1 MGDDPLDD
9 AMDAA
14 RYGLY
19 SWVTASEK
27 PRELRMREAV
37 KGLDLTSANIRW
49 QQMKAEEQYK
59 NSPARIS
66 SRELWYR
73 RGMWR

>member
-1 MGDDPLDD
+1 VHDPKKPGDLLKVGGDPLDD

-27 PRELRMREAV
+27 PMELRMREAV
-37 KGLDLTSANIRW
+37 RGLDLTSANIRW
-49 QQMKAEEQYK
+49 QQM
-59 NSPARIS
+59 
-66 SRELWYR
+66 LR
-73 RGMWR
+73 RGAI